1 MIISLLLC
9 DSASQRAAQGCVN
22 ESSTLIESLYC
33 PWWANGLACSYM
45 SENNR
50 GHRLKVCL
58 LSPHPL
64 VRSEFERLLP
74 EKQFQFSF
82 KVVNASAPADVQS
95 MPIPRAAV
103 YVVDAQSPQPLTHAL
118 IECILQRNPK
128 ARVLVLAAKHKDAE
142 TFDFLRL
149 GVKGLLT
156 YGQAEEQWPHALPL
170 VASGGYWVPRAVLSR
185 FVESIL
191 GSRKSGPPKGKLSGN
206 LSRREQEVLESL
218 MLNLSNKEI
227 ASKLNISERTVKFH
241 VSNLLA
247 KHGVRRRADLI
258 VLHFQE
264 NFVPA

>member
-1 MIISLLLC
+1 
-9 DSASQRAAQGCVN
+9 
-22 ESSTLIESLYC
+22 
-33 PWWANGLACSYM
+33 M
-45 SENNR
+45 SENSR

-74 EKQFQFSF
+74 EKQFQFTF
-82 KVVNASAPADVQS
+82 KVLSATAPADIES
-95 MPIPRAAV
+95 MAIPRAAV
-103 YVVDAQSPQPLTHAL
+103 YVVDAQSSQQLIHAL
-118 IECILQRNPK
+118 IENILDRNPK
-128 ARVLVLAAKHKDAE
+128 SRVLVLAAKHSDSG

-156 YGQAEEQWPHALPL
+156 YSQAEEQWPRALPL

-191 GSRKSGPPKGKLSGN
+191 GTRKTAAVKGKLAGN
-206 LSRREQEVLESL
+206 LSRREQEVMDSL

-227 ASKLNISERTVKFH
+227 ANKLNISERTVKFH
-241 VSNLLA
+241 VSNLLS

-258 VLHFQE
+258 VMHFQE
-264 NFVPA
+264 HLVTA

>member
-1 MIISLLLC
+1 
-9 DSASQRAAQGCVN
+9 
-22 ESSTLIESLYC
+22 
-33 PWWANGLACSYM
+33 M
-45 SENNR
+45 SDNAR

-74 EKQFQFSF
+74 DKQFQFSF
-82 KVVNASAPADVQS
+82 KALSATAPAELQS
-95 MPIPRAAV
+95 MTIPRAAV
-103 YVVDAQSPQPLTHAL
+103 YVVDVQSPQPLIHAL
-118 IECILQRNPK
+118 IENILDRNPR
-128 ARVLVLAAKHKDAE
+128 ARVLVLAAKHTDSG

-156 YGQAEEQWPHALPL
+156 YTQAEEQWPRALPL
-170 VASGGYWVPRAVLSR
+170 VASGGYWVPRSVLSR

-191 GSRKSGPPKGKLSGN
+191 GGRKTSGTKAKLSGT
-206 LSRREQEVLESL
+206 LSRREQEVMESL

-258 VLHFQE
+258 VMHFQE

>member
-1 MIISLLLC
+1 
-9 DSASQRAAQGCVN
+9 
-22 ESSTLIESLYC
+22 
-33 PWWANGLACSYM
+33 M

-64 VRSEFERLLP
+64 VRTEFERLLP
-74 EKQFQFSF
+74 EKHFQFAF
-82 KVVNASAPADVQS
+82 KVLSATSPAEIQS

-103 YVVDAQSPQPLTHAL
+103 YVVDAQTSQPLIHAL
-118 IECILQRNPK
+118 IENILARNPK
-128 ARVLVLAAKHKDAE
+128 ARVLVLAAKHTDSA

-156 YGQAEEQWPHALPL
+156 YGQAEDQWPHALPL
-170 VASGGYWVPRAVLSR
+170 VAAGGYWVPRAVLSR

-191 GSRKSGPPKGKLSGN
+191 GNRKTAAAKGKLSGT

-258 VLHFQE
+258 VMHFQE
-264 NFVPA
+264 HLVPA

>member
-1 MIISLLLC
+1 
-9 DSASQRAAQGCVN
+9 
-22 ESSTLIESLYC
+22 
-33 PWWANGLACSYM
+33 M
-45 SENNR
+45 SENSR

-64 VRSEFERLLP
+64 VRTEFERLLP
-74 EKQFQFSF
+74 VKQFQFSF
-82 KVVNASAPADVQS
+82 KVLSASAPAEVQS
-95 MPIPRAAV
+95 MAIPRAAV
-103 YVVDAQSPQPLTHAL
+103 YVVDAQSSQPLIHAL
-118 IECILQRNPK
+118 IEIILERNPK
-128 ARVLVLAAKHKDAE
+128 ARVLVLAAKHSDSG

-156 YGQAEEQWPHALPL
+156 YAQAEEQWPRALPL
-170 VASGGYWVPRAVLSR
+170 VATGGYWVPRAILSR

-191 GSRKSGPPKGKLSGN
+191 GNRKTGAAKGKLSSN
-206 LSRREQEVLESL
+206 LSRREQEVLDSL

-247 KHGVRRRADLI
+247 KHNVRRRADLI

>member
-1 MIISLLLC
+1 M
-9 DSASQRAAQGCVN
+9 SQN
-22 ESSTLIESLYC
+22 S
-33 PWWANGLACSYM
+33 
-45 SENNR
+45 R

-74 EKQFQFSF
+74 DKQFQFSF
-82 KVVNASAPADVQS
+82 KAVNASSASELQS
-95 MPIPRAAV
+95 VSIPRAAV
-103 YVVDAQSPQPLTHAL
+103 YVVDAQMPQPLLTSL
-118 IECILQRNPK
+118 IENILDRNPK
-128 ARVLVLAAKHKDAE
+128 AKVLVLASKHTDSTSFE
-142 TFDFLRL
+142 LLRF

-156 YGQAEEQWPHALPL
+156 YSQAEEQWPHALPL
-170 VASGGYWVPRAVLSR
+170 VAAGGYWVPRSVLSR

-191 GSRKSGPPKGKLSGN
+191 GSRKGTGTKAKLMGT
-206 LSRREQEVLESL
+206 LSRRESEVMESL

-264 NFVPA
+264 AQLPN

>member
-1 MIISLLLC
+1 
-9 DSASQRAAQGCVN
+9 
-22 ESSTLIESLYC
+22 
-33 PWWANGLACSYM
+33 M
-45 SENNR
+45 SENSR

-82 KVVNASAPADVQS
+82 KALTVSAPAEIQS

-103 YVVDAQSPQPLTHAL
+103 YVVDAQAPQALIHAL
-118 IECILQRNPK
+118 IENILDRNPK
-128 ARVLVLAAKHKDAE
+128 ARVLVLAAKHTDTGA
-142 TFDFLRL
+142 FDFLRL

-156 YGQAEEQWPHALPL
+156 YTQAEEQWPRALPL
-170 VASGGYWVPRAVLSR
+170 VAAGGYWVPRTVLSR

-191 GSRKSGPPKGKLSGN
+191 GSRKTSGAKAKLSGT
-206 LSRREQEVLESL
+206 LSRRECEVLESL

-258 VLHFQE
+258 VMHFQE

>member
-1 MIISLLLC
+1 
-9 DSASQRAAQGCVN
+9 
-22 ESSTLIESLYC
+22 
-33 PWWANGLACSYM
+33 M
-45 SENNR
+45 SENSR

-74 EKQFQFSF
+74 EKQFQFTF
-82 KVVNASAPADVQS
+82 KVISATVPAEIQS
-95 MPIPRAAV
+95 MSIPRAAV
-103 YVVDAQSPQPLTHAL
+103 YVVDAQSPQPLIHAL
-118 IECILQRNPK
+118 IETVLDRNPK
-128 ARVLVLAAKHKDAE
+128 ARVLVLAARHSDSG

-156 YGQAEEQWPHALPL
+156 YVQAEEQWPRALPL
-170 VASGGYWVPRAVLSR
+170 VAAGGYWVPRAVLSR

-191 GSRKSGPPKGKLSGN
+191 GTRKTSVAKGKLSGT
-206 LSRREQEVLESL
+206 LSRREQEVMESL

-258 VLHFQE
+258 VMHFQE
-264 NFVPA
+264 HLVTA